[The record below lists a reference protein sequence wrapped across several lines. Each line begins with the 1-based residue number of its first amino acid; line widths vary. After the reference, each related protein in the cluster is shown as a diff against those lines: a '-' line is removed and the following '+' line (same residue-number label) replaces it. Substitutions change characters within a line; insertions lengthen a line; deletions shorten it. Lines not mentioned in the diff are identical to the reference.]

1 MNKEVDILGPTIFA
15 DRMFARMSDDGTTYL
30 WDEDRGTKI
39 GIFYS
44 SALRAYVYLHM
55 SVCTKSPDY
64 LTNSSLGRWVFATSH

>member
-1 MNKEVDILGPTIFA
+1 MAPHIYGMRIEVQ
-15 DRMFARMSDDGTTYL
+15 RSV
-30 WDEDRGTKI
+30 
-39 GIFYS
+39 FYS